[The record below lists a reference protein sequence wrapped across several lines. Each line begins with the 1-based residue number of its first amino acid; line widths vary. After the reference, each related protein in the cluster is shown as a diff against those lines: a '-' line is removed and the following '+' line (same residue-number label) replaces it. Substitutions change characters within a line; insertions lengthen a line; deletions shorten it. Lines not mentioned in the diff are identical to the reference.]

1 MALQKTWID
10 KVKGIFA
17 KNASSTAAAAQT
29 PENTECD
36 TTLVQPIV
44 APTPVPISTL
54 LTYQHSS
61 VSDTPHLVA
70 KQWLRGCVILD
81 TETTGLESDDEIVE
95 ISIIDDQ
102 GNVLIDTRVRPK
114 KPIPSIATDIHGI
127 RDDMVTNA
135 PSWNEVHGTVF
146 SALADRH
153 VVIFN
158 AEFDLR
164 MLQQTAS
171 KHGLTCPPITA
182 SCAMTAYAEYYA
194 DWDESH
200 TRWRF
205 QNLNRAATQQRV
217 EVEGNRHS
225 ALVDCMTT
233 LGVIQAM
240 AANPVH
246 RERFS
251 QQIEAGTLKKCGC
264 DFVTLVRAYME
275 YADFSGWN
283 TSKSVAIDKCESWV
297 MQSIG
302 PAGHALTWKETGV
315 DPLARWKSDRLLLT
329 HRIDYMTPS
338 EVAIALDAGE
348 DINQGD
354 DNGVTPLIRA
364 AQRTRDL
371 AVLQLLLDRGADV
384 NARDVYGQTALHRAV
399 TRGFTTLGCV
409 QLLVKAGASINIADN
424 ANATPLSLAIAA
436 RCDDAVTFLKN
447 NGSKI
452 ELTEGMA
459 TPLHFAAR
467 HNPEQIH
474 DLLQRGA
481 NPNAYDEKK
490 RTPLYWAMWGKPE
503 NMVLSVRFLFEGG
516 ADIEWKNSDK
526 ETPLIYA
533 LKNSL
538 VPAEVVEILISFGAD
553 IKTKNRY
560 GTTPLHFAA
569 KHSIGPEKIM
579 VLLNHGAD
587 SENCL
592 DRAGKKPKDYLAG
605 RKLFPWPKGNEL

>member
-1 MALQKTWID
+1 MQTP
-10 KVKGIFA
+10 
-17 KNASSTAAAAQT
+17 KNA
-29 PENTECD
+29 ECD
-36 TTLVQPIV
+36 TALVQSIV
-44 APTPVPISTL
+44 APPSIPIATL
-54 LTYQHSS
+54 PTYQQTS

-81 TETTGLESDDEIVE
+81 TETTGLDSDDEIVE
-95 ISIIDDQ
+95 ISIIDHQ
-102 GNVLIDTRVRPK
+102 GNVLLDTRVRPQ

-127 RDDMVTNA
+127 KNDMVANA
-135 PSWNEVHGTVF
+135 PSWNEVHGAVF

-164 MLQQTAS
+164 MLRQTAS

-182 SCAMTAYAEYYA
+182 SCAMTAYAKYYA

-205 QNLNRAATQQRV
+205 QNLNRAATQQGV
-217 EVEGNRHS
+217 EVERNQHS

-240 AANPVH
+240 GANPIH
-246 RERFS
+246 QDRFTP
-251 QQIEAGTLKKCGC
+251 QIEADTLKKCGC
-264 DFVTLVRAYME
+264 DFGTLVRAYME
-275 YADFSGWN
+275 YAEFSGWN

-297 MQSIG
+297 TQSIG
-302 PAGHALTWKETGV
+302 PSGHALTWKKTGV
-315 DPLARWKSDRLLLT
+315 DPLARWKCDRLLLT
-329 HRIDYMTPS
+329 HRIDDMTPS

-348 DINQGD
+348 EINQGD
-354 DNGVTPLIRA
+354 GNGVTPLIRA

-384 NARDVYGQTALHRAV
+384 NARDVCGQTALHRAV
-399 TRGFTTLGCV
+399 TRGFMTLGCV
-409 QLLVKAGASINIADN
+409 QLLVKAGASIDIADN

-436 RCDDAVTFLKN
+436 RCDDAVTFLQN

-452 ELTEGMA
+452 ELAEGMA

-467 HNPEQIH
+467 YNPEQIH
-474 DLLQRGA
+474 NLLKRGA
-481 NPNAYDEKK
+481 NPNAYDGKK

-503 NMVLSVRFLFEGG
+503 KMVLSVRLLFEGG
-516 ADIEWKNSDK
+516 ADIEWNNSDK

-533 LKNSL
+533 LKNPL
-538 VPAEVVEILISFGAD
+538 VPAEVVDILISLGAN
-553 IKTKNRY
+553 IKIKNRY

-569 KHSIGPEKIM
+569 KHSLGPEKIL
-579 VLLNHGAD
+579 VLLSHGAD
-587 SENCL
+587 SENFP
-592 DRAGKKPKDYLAG
+592 DRAGKTPKDYLVG
-605 RKLFPWPKGNEL
+605 RALFPWPKGN

>member
-1 MALQKTWID
+1 MAFQKNWIE

-17 KNASSTAAAAQT
+17 KNASSTDAPVQT
-29 PENTECD
+29 PKNAECD
-36 TTLVQPIV
+36 TALVQSIV
-44 APTPVPISTL
+44 APPSIPIATL
-54 LTYQHSS
+54 PTYQQTS

-81 TETTGLESDDEIVE
+81 TETTGLDSDDEIVE
-95 ISIIDDQ
+95 ISIIDHQ
-102 GNVLIDTRVRPK
+102 GNVLLDTRVRPQ

-127 RDDMVTNA
+127 KNDMVANA
-135 PSWNEVHGTVF
+135 PSWNEVHGAVF

-164 MLQQTAS
+164 MLRQTAS

-182 SCAMTAYAEYYA
+182 SCAMTAYAKYYA

-205 QNLNRAATQQRV
+205 QNLNRAATQQGV
-217 EVEGNRHS
+217 EVERNQHS

-240 AANPVH
+240 GANPIH
-246 RERFS
+246 QDRFTP
-251 QQIEAGTLKKCGC
+251 QIEADTLKKCGC
-264 DFVTLVRAYME
+264 DFGTLVRAYME
-275 YADFSGWN
+275 YAEFSGWN

-297 MQSIG
+297 TQSIG
-302 PAGHALTWKETGV
+302 PSGHALTWKKTGV
-315 DPLARWKSDRLLLT
+315 DPLARWKCDRLLLT
-329 HRIDYMTPS
+329 HRIDDMTPS

-348 DINQGD
+348 EINQGD
-354 DNGVTPLIRA
+354 GNGVTPLIRA

-384 NARDVYGQTALHRAV
+384 NARDVCGQTALHRAV
-399 TRGFTTLGCV
+399 TRGFMTLGCV
-409 QLLVKAGASINIADN
+409 QLLVKAGASIDIADN

-436 RCDDAVTFLKN
+436 RCDDAVTFLQN

-452 ELTEGMA
+452 ELAEGMA

-467 HNPEQIH
+467 YNPEQIH
-474 DLLQRGA
+474 NLLKRGA
-481 NPNAYDEKK
+481 NPNAYDGKK

-503 NMVLSVRFLFEGG
+503 KMVLSVRLLFEGG
-516 ADIEWKNSDK
+516 ADIEWNNSDK

-533 LKNSL
+533 LKNPL
-538 VPAEVVEILISFGAD
+538 VPAEVVDILISLGAN
-553 IKTKNRY
+553 IKIKNRY

-569 KHSIGPEKIM
+569 KHSLGPEKIL
-579 VLLNHGAD
+579 VLLSHGAD
-587 SENCL
+587 SENFP
-592 DRAGKKPKDYLAG
+592 DRAGKTPKDYLVG
-605 RKLFPWPKGNEL
+605 RALFPWPKGN